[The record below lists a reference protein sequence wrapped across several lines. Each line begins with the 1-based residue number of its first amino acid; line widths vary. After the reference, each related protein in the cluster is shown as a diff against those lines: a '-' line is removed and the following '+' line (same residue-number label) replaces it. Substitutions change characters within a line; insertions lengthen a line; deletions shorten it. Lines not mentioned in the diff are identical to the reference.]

1 MSIITQWRKMY
12 FFSVADHLFTEKEAL
27 IVSVINSLSITAEL
41 SQPGAILR
49 QLSLQIG
56 DQ

>member
-1 MSIITQWRKMY
+1 MKENA

-27 IVSVINSLSITAEL
+27 IISVINSLSITAEL

>member
-1 MSIITQWRKMY
+1 ML

-27 IVSVINSLSITAEL
+27 IISVINSLSITAEL

-49 QLSLQIG
+49 QLSLRIG